1 MLMVIHD
8 RALHLIAVV
17 TRLLPRRRIGFGRDI
32 EEMNLTLPSEVE
44 QRIRQMVL
52 RGDYAS
58 PEELIV
64 DAVTALLR
72 EQERRRIEDL
82 LLENGID
89 DSRIEQLLQEAEDSG
104 AYTEMTAQDWEDI
117 EREAL
122 ALVKDRKSA

>member
-1 MLMVIHD
+1 
-8 RALHLIAVV
+8 
-17 TRLLPRRRIGFGRDI
+17 
-32 EEMNLTLPSEVE
+32 MNLILPSEVE

-58 PEELIV
+58 PEDVVV
-64 DAVTALLR
+64 DAVTALVR

-82 LLENGID
+82 LVASGID

-104 AYTEMTAQDWEDI
+104 DYTEMTAQDWEDI